1 MIGSQGDAGPVLAH
15 GAARHDLSMLG
26 DVELGSEMEPFPDA
40 GFEGLESAG
49 GAFQGHPYRA
59 FRLSSSRIVG
69 RETNGMAPPR

>member
-1 MIGSQGDAGPVLAH
+1 
-15 GAARHDLSMLG
+15 
-26 DVELGSEMEPFPDA
+26 VELGSEMEPFPDA